1 MVQEGVAV
9 IRVLIADQMR
19 LFRSGLASLLADEP
33 DIILVGE
40 ADDAEKVARTA
51 LECAADVA
59 LVDSELPGL
68 DFFTVIGE
76 LRATAPECVVLV
88 LAWRSRPGDLRRAVA
103 AGAVGFVLKDSSP
116 VQLADAVRRVAH
128 GERVVDPELACAEL
142 VTTPPPLTPRELD
155 VLHVAAEGATVGEIA
170 GRLHLSPGTVRNYLA
185 RIVGKAGAR
194 TRVEAIAIARERGWL
209 WHDSVARF
217 KG

>member
-1 MVQEGVAV
+1 M
-9 IRVLIADQMR
+9 IRVLIADQVR
-19 LFRSGLASLLADEP
+19 LFRSGLASLLAAEP
-33 DIILVGE
+33 GIVLGGE
-40 ADDAEKVARTA
+40 ADDAGKVASAA

-59 LVDSELPGL
+59 LVDAELPGL
-68 DFFTVIGE
+68 DFFTMTEEVH
-76 LRATAPECVVLV
+76 AAAPKCAVLV
-88 LAWRSRPGDLRRAVA
+88 LAARSRPGDLRRAVA

-116 VQLADAVRRVAH
+116 VQLADAIRRVAR
-128 GERVVDPELACAEL
+128 GERVVDPELAYAEL
-142 VTTPPPLTPRELD
+142 GTAPPPLTPREVD
-155 VLHVAAEGATVGEIA
+155 VLNVAAEGATVGEIA
-170 GRLHLSPGTVRNYLA
+170 ARLHLSQGTVRNYLA